1 MATTISDI
9 GLTQDHVMEFIQ
21 QRLAAKRRS
30 LNKWRNRYSATA
42 YPKKM
47 ASNVMGSSIWA
58 STLAAEAGSYF
69 DGSNAKPDI
78 QSALSSVQAS
88 SQQLNQRIAQRV
100 DDRVQGNIDSLGPN
114 AEGLQYDALM
124 QAASVGANG
133 NNQAVEKIEYNWV
146 FNALQGN
153 LLELWLSAGL
163 VGMTKQRAFKELFYF
178 VDADATLRN
187 KTEIHGIFGQ
197 LSGAVLSAPDAYR
210 QMPPLW

>member
-1 MATTISDI
+1 
-9 GLTQDHVMEFIQ
+9 MEFIQ
-21 QRLAAKRRS
+21 QRLAAKRTS
-30 LNKWRNRYSATA
+30 LSKWRNRYSASA

-78 QSALSSVQAS
+78 QAALSSVQAS

-100 DDRVQGNIDSLGPN
+100 DDRVQG
-114 AEGLQYDALM
+114 
-124 QAASVGANG
+124 ASAGANG

-163 VGMTKQRAFKELFYF
+163 VGMTKQRAFKALFYF

-197 LSGAVLSAPDAYR
+197 LSGTILSAPNAYR